1 MIGLMILL
9 FTNMRQ
15 AQLKISAH
23 IHTIKLKVRFPC
35 SITASLRVGKPPSTQ
50 SRKKFP
56 TDKIVP

>member
-1 MIGLMILL
+1 
-9 FTNMRQ
+9 MRQ